1 MYLDMYLH
9 IEFAGVV
16 DLDWNAKALL
26 TVIPRKLIRFCIT
39 PCCAKLQLPCTQI
52 HYNVSML

>member
-26 TVIPRKLIRFCIT
+26 TVIFCRKRCLSGSVLHH
-39 PCCAKLQLPCTQI
+39 AKLSYSCI